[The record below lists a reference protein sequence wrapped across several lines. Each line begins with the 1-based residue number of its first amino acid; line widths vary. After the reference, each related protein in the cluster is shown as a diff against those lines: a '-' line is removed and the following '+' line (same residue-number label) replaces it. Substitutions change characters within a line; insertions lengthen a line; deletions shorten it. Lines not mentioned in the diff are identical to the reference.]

1 MLAKMCK
8 KYPPSEANISKSD
21 LRTFDITWD
30 SKPKINLF
38 QSVFKEKKPK
48 FFNYKD
54 INKAI

>member
-1 MLAKMCK
+1 MCK

-38 QSVFKEKKPK
+38 QSVFKEKKPR